1 MSFLVH
7 RGACRLSGSLS
18 VHKNGGT
25 AKTDKRDYLPSGPET
40 WAGFRRTSAA
50 PPVNGFHADGMH
62 LKKMSDSYPGN
73 PNVLFLFVEQL
84 LVNQNRSLPQGNH
97 IGSEGV
103 VGLIIAPASGK
114 MSNPRDQMPNDWDLV
129 F

>member
-1 MSFLVH
+1 M
-7 RGACRLSGSLS
+7 R
-18 VHKNGGT
+18 
-25 AKTDKRDYLPSGPET
+25 
-40 WAGFRRTSAA
+40 
-50 PPVNGFHADGMH
+50 
-62 LKKMSDSYPGN
+62 LKKMSDSFPGN

-114 MSNPRDQMPNDWDLV
+114 MSNPKDQMPNDWDLV